1 MPGSLFQGIEFRGGG
16 AKDQDGSAFQAA
28 QSPMASDRGERDLAL
43 SKADRLADACRP
55 REPFPYDIL
64 SPGASPLGP
73 TEPSGWRPVLGKADL
88 DPGFYRSYRRHLP
101 VKFPAY
107 GNSVEILGIPAD
119 AGDRAGYEN
128 PPERRGVE
136 LPERHDSQATRPP
149 DAERAARP
157 VGHDRALAGWA
168 PTGGVAL
175 LAQTEP
181 DSASRDLVPSIAA
194 GIAASNH
201 GLEERFR
208 DACPEV
214 KERVSRSV
222 ERGPIGTLVKKINGS
237 ICQISEALGHKPI
250 AS

>member
-1 MPGSLFQGIEFRGGG
+1 MAIQSRFWVSPLTRANE
-16 AKDQDGSAFQAA
+16 QAA
-28 QSPMASDRGERDLAL
+28 KTLPSDEAWNFLSAMIRKLQGRPM
-43 SKADRLADACRP
+43 
-55 REPFPYDIL
+55 
-64 SPGASPLGP
+64 
-73 TEPSGWRPVLGKADL
+73 PSG
-88 DPGFYRSYRRHLP
+88 RRAL
-101 VKFPAY
+101 
-107 GNSVEILGIPAD
+107 L
-119 AGDRAGYEN
+119 
-128 PPERRGVE
+128 
-136 LPERHDSQATRPP
+136 AT
-149 DAERAARP
+149 AE
-157 VGHDRALAGWA
+157 ALAGWA

-181 DSASRDLVPSIAA
+181 DSASRYLVPSIAA

-237 ICQISEALGHKPI
+237 ICQISEAIGHKPI